1 MNKQINFK
9 NHKNKIYMVLQ
20 YMKKQHFTS
29 LKRSWDK
36 RIIEQLISYRVLDPY
51 QISYNKLNVGWM
63 KDLCIEKN
71 HKILGKKARNNCYVP
86 RVKGESLKDAEN
98 PEAPKRKNDIFNH

>member
-9 NHKNKIYMVLQ
+9 NHKNKIHVVLQ

-36 RIIEQLISYRVLDPY
+36 RIIGQLTSYRMLDPY
-51 QISYNKLNVGWM
+51 QISYNKSNVSWM

-71 HKILGKKARNNCYVP
+71 HKILGKKG
-86 RVKGESLKDAEN
+86 KK
-98 PEAPKRKNDIFNH
+98 

>member
-1 MNKQINFK
+1 
-9 NHKNKIYMVLQ
+9 
-20 YMKKQHFTS
+20 
-29 LKRSWDK
+29 
-36 RIIEQLISYRVLDPY
+36 
-51 QISYNKLNVGWM
+51 M

-98 PEAPKRKNDIFNH
+98 PEGPKRKNDIFNH